1 MTDTAAG
8 WQAIPVGPLVTGE
21 LDDDVVVVHR
31 SWLRRNRLKTVLWSI
46 LAMVAVAAVLAWVFA
61 LQIVALDSAAMEP
74 TLDRSDQIVINR
86 LDTNPQRGQIVVHR
100 GPDGTLF
107 AQRVI
112 AFEGET
118 VTILNGVITVDQAM
132 VIEPYLDDRI
142 INDDFAAYTV
152 PTGTVFVL
160 GDNRQEAM
168 DSRLMGAVDTD
179 TIVGTMVW
187 QVPSQP

>member
-1 MTDTAAG
+1 MSDTAAG

-21 LDDDVVVVHR
+21 LNDGDVAAGR
-31 SWLRRNRLKTVLWSI
+31 SWLRRMRIKVVLVA
-46 LAMVAVAAVLAWVFA
+46 LLVMVITAAALAWIFA
-61 LQIVALDSAAMEP
+61 LEVVALDTASMEP
-74 TLDRSDQIVINR
+74 TLNRSDQIVINR
-86 LDTNPQRGQIVVHR
+86 LDTDPGRGDIVVHR
-100 GPDGTLF
+100 GPDGTLL

-118 VTILNGVITVDQAM
+118 VTISGGIITVDEAT
-132 VIEPYLDDRI
+132 VIEPYLDDTI
-142 INDDFAAYTV
+142 VNDDFAAYTV
-152 PTGTVFVL
+152 PEGTVFVL

-187 QVPSQP
+187 LLPS